1 MNDRDDSRSDP
12 TVETAW
18 ARHPDEVASELEVEP
33 REGLSEEEVSERRRR
48 HGRNMLRETGRE
60 SAFVI
65 LVRQF
70 KSLIIII
77 LGAASAASF
86 VFGEWEQALAIL
98 VALLINAAIGFFTE
112 YRAVRSMEALREL
125 GRVNARVRRDG
136 AVREVSAGDLVPGD
150 VVLFEGGDVVTAD
163 VRLIEA
169 SRMQADESVLT
180 GESVPVDKSI
190 EAVDEAAD
198 LAERSSMLW
207 KGTAVTKGSG
217 EGVVVGTGEASEIG
231 RVASLV
237 REAEEEVT
245 PLEKRLAVFGRRLI
259 WVTLGIAAVVAA
271 AGAAAGRD
279 LVTMVETSV
288 ALAVA
293 AIPEGLPIVATV
305 ALARGMWRM
314 ASRNAVLNRL
324 ASVETLGAT
333 TVIFS
338 DKTGTLTENRMVVRE
353 YELGGGGY
361 TLTEE
366 GNFAHGD
373 ERVEPGETPELQEA
387 LRVGVLVNNATLGE
401 GGCEDDESGGR
412 RGSAGDGTDGSPG
425 EDGCSGDPLEV
436 ALLRAGAR
444 AGLRRSELLDELPE
458 EREEAFDPELAMMA
472 TFHQTGDG
480 YLVAVKGAPE
490 AVVEAS
496 STELG
501 PDGERSIEE
510 RRTEWL
516 DRSRVMAEEGLR
528 VLALAKKNVSSA
540 DAEPYED
547 LTLLG
552 LVGLYDPPHEAARG
566 AIERCRKA
574 GIRVVM
580 ATGDLPETARRIAHA
595 VGLPERE
602 DAPVVRGDELESGD
616 GAESR
621 DATAS
626 SGDDRGGEDG
636 LRDDERPRIYARV
649 SPQQKLELIRRE
661 QEAGEVVAMTGDG
674 VNDAPALQKADI
686 GIAMGRRGTQVARE
700 AADMILKDDELST
713 IVEAVA
719 QGRVIFGNIRK
730 FVMYL
735 LPCHVGEIAAVT
747 VASLLGAPLPVLPL
761 QILYLNI
768 VTDVFPALA
777 VGVGE
782 GDPTIM
788 DRPPRD
794 PSEPILTGAHWSGV
808 GAFGLAIAVPVL
820 WALQLALGRM
830 GYERPMAVSVSFLT
844 LGFASLWHV
853 FNVRD
858 LRSGVFVNDV
868 TRNPF
873 VWGALG
879 LCVVLLLV
887 AVYVP
892 GLADVLKVER
902 PPAEAWRL
910 IIGLSFLPL
919 VGSQLVMWA
928 FAKAR
933 PERRGGSNGKS
944 SPDDVGTRE
953 GGSS

>member
-1 MNDRDDSRSDP
+1 METRKNRAERA
-12 TVETAW
+12 VENAW
-18 ARHPDEVASELEVEP
+18 SMAPDEVAERLDVDPETGL
-33 REGLSEEEVSERRRR
+33 REDDVAERRRR
-48 HGRNMLRETGRE
+48 YGRNTLRETERE
-60 SAFVI
+60 SALVI
-65 LVRQF
+65 LARQF

-86 VFGEWEQALAIL
+86 AFGEWEQGVAIL
-98 VALLINAAIGFFTE
+98 VALLINAIIGFFTE
-112 YRAVRSMEALREL
+112 YRAVRSMEALRQL
-125 GRVNARVRRDG
+125 GRVSARVRRDG
-136 AVREVSAGDLVPGD
+136 SVGEVSAGDIVPGD

-169 SRMQADESVLT
+169 SRMQADESALT
-180 GESVPVDKSI
+180 GESVPVDKSVE
-190 EAVDEAAD
+190 EAPEGAA

-237 REAEEEVT
+237 REAEDEVT

-271 AGAAAGRD
+271 AGAVAGRD

-353 YELGGGGY
+353 YELGAGGY
-361 TLTEE
+361 TLTDDGTFSQGGEPVDLD
-366 GNFAHGD
+366 D
-373 ERVEPGETPELQEA
+373 EPALAEA

-401 GGCEDDESGGR
+401 GACDD
-412 RGSAGDGTDGSPG
+412 G
-425 EDGCSGDPLEV
+425 EEASCSGDPLEV
-436 ALLRAGAR
+436 ALLKAGA
-444 AGLRRSELLDELPE
+444 AADLRRPELLEALPE
-458 EREEAFDPELAMMA
+458 KREEAFDPELAMMA
-472 TFHQTGDG
+472 TFHRQDAG

-490 AVVEAS
+490 AVLEV
-496 STELG
+496 STSEMTSE
-501 PDGERSIEE
+501 GERPLEE
-510 RRTEWL
+510 RREAWL

-528 VLALAKKNVSSA
+528 VLALARRQVDSA
-540 DAEPYED
+540 DSEPYED
-547 LTLLG
+547 LTLIG
-552 LVGLYDPPHEAARG
+552 LVGLYDPPHEAARD
-566 AIERCRKA
+566 AISRCREA
-574 GIRVVM
+574 GISVVM
-580 ATGDLPETARRIAHA
+580 VTGDLPETARRIAHA
-595 VGLPERE
+595 VGLTERE
-602 DAPVVRGDELESGD
+602 DAPVVRGDELE
-616 GAESR
+616 
-621 DATAS
+621 
-626 SGDDRGGEDG
+626 EDG
-636 LRDDERPRIYARV
+636 GAGAHGTRWDEHDRPRIFARV
-649 SPQQKLELIRRE
+649 TPEQKLALIARQQDE
-661 QEAGEVVAMTGDG
+661 GEVVAMTGDG

-686 GIAMGRRGTQVARE
+686 GIAMGQRGTQVARE

-713 IVEAVA
+713 IVEAVS

-735 LPCHVGEIAAVT
+735 LPCHVGEIVAVT
-747 VASLLGAPLPVLPL
+747 AASLAGAPLPVLPL

-782 GDPTIM
+782 GDPSIM

-794 PSEPILTGAHWSGV
+794 PKEPILTRLHWYGV
-808 GAFGLAIAVPVL
+808 GGYGVVIAIPVL
-820 WALQLALGRM
+820 WALHLALNTM
-830 GYERPMAVSVSFLT
+830 GYERPEAITVSFLT

-873 VWGALG
+873 VWLAVV
-879 LCVVLLLV
+879 LCVALLV
-887 AVYVP
+887 AAVYVP
-892 GLADVLKVER
+892 GLAGVLKVEQ
-902 PPAEAWRL
+902 PDATAWGL
-910 IIGLSFLPL
+910 ILGLSL
-919 VGSQLVMWA
+919 VPWLGPQLVMWILGR
-928 FAKAR
+928 F
-933 PERRGGSNGKS
+933 RRAGG
-944 SPDDVGTRE
+944 RR
-953 GGSS
+953 